1 MVSDH
6 KVTSCPC
13 RIPASH
19 LNCLHQASELSF
31 QEQREGSPPVF
42 YFRGRLFREP
52 LERPHA
58 SLLTQLTLA
67 FSPSACCSF
76 PSDNCVICWWQQE
89 TQRKSTWKARE
100 RKSGTERSYDVEFW
114 VPSVLLLDCDYGWAL
129 LDKADLCFSTGNIRI
144 VADLC
149 LTERDD

>member
-1 MVSDH
+1 MFSVWDHTPRTPKRDENPPDLSRPWDDHMVSDH

-76 PSDNCVICWWQQE
+76 PSDNCVIC
-89 TQRKSTWKARE
+89 
-100 RKSGTERSYDVEFW
+100 
-114 VPSVLLLDCDYGWAL
+114 
-129 LDKADLCFSTGNIRI
+129 
-144 VADLC
+144 
-149 LTERDD
+149 